1 MQCVNAVKQN
11 REQAQLPE
19 YQKMDIHKVIVTAN
33 SDSANLMR
41 IKSDISDKV
50 YSIHLE
56 FVEGSTGIGEEIRNT
71 LREKYLQ
78 GEIGSMQ
85 MEPSAVQ
92 FHTRGKGETEEKGI

>member
-1 MQCVNAVKQN
+1 MQRVNAVKQN
-11 REQAQLPE
+11 RRQAQLPE
-19 YQKMDIHKVIVTAN
+19 YRQKDIHKVIVTAN

-56 FVEGSTGIGEEIRNT
+56 FVEDSTGIGEKIRNT

-92 FHTRGKGETEEKGI
+92 SHTQGKGETEEKGI